1 MIEYLVRKKK
11 NSESE
16 RVEDGYER
24 GLKRLIALEAR
35 EGARH
40 LVRPRERRKKS
51 SQFHCLNSDDCLRSP
66 FIKDQN
72 SLDDRGAS

>member
-1 MIEYLVRKKK
+1 M
-11 NSESE
+11 
-16 RVEDGYER
+16 ER
-24 GLKRLIALEAR
+24 GLKRLVAFEAR

-40 LVRPRERRKKS
+40 LVRRERRKKS

>member
-24 GLKRLIALEAR
+24 GLKRLLK
-35 EGARH
+35 
-40 LVRPRERRKKS
+40 RERELGIWCGLERGERNRR
-51 SQFHCLNSDDCLRSP
+51 NS
-66 FIKDQN
+66 IV
-72 SLDDRGAS
+72 